1 MFLKSMFFTG
11 VHVRYSRYKV
21 HFGNGT
27 CAANMEV
34 PDRAQTLLEPVFPVE
49 HVSVVRWLS
58 KPVQSEEKV
67 TF

>member
-21 HFGNGT
+21 HFGKGT
-27 CAANMEV
+27 RTVNLEV
-34 PDRAQTLLEPVFPVE
+34 PDCAQRLLVSVFAEE
-49 HVSVVRWLS
+49 HVFEVRWLS